1 MRQVWRPRPGDRV
14 VRHPREEEIR
24 PLHITAAP
32 PRVPPKNFGS
42 PYMLMGGFAFLIGVG
57 TLLLLLPFTNTQGG
71 ITPFSDAFFT
81 AASAVTVT
89 GLVVVD
95 TPTYWSFSGQ
105 LVIMVLIF
113 TGGLGIM
120 TSATFLL
127 VIIGQRI
134 TLANRL
140 LMRESLGVNQLG
152 GLIRLT
158 LRIVFVVVAIQIVGF
173 LVLFARLVY
182 EYPLGTAL
190 WQAGFHAVSAFNNAG
205 FVILP
210 DSQSLSAFQQDY
222 ALLIPLILL
231 IVLGGLSYSVML
243 DVFGYRR
250 FNRYML
256 DTKLVVVVT
265 TALLLLGTGVIFIAE
280 YANPATF
287 GSLPVWT
294 KILDSFLLSAS
305 GRTAGFTTVDF
316 GDMEQHSNFFLTG
329 MMFIGGA
336 SASTAGGIKVN
347 TFAVLLAAV
356 LSSIGGKTH
365 VTAFGREIPQT
376 QVYRAL
382 TVLMLGMATVFAV
395 ALFLTVSE
403 GFPFIQILFETISA
417 FATVGLS
424 TGITDELS
432 QMGRL
437 IIILTMYF
445 GRIGPIT
452 LALILA
458 QREEA
463 VPYRYAEERV
473 KIG

>member
-1 MRQVWRPRPGDRV
+1 MQQGWRPRPGDRV

-24 PLHITAAP
+24 PLHIAVAP
-32 PRVPPKNFGS
+32 PRVPPKKFGS
-42 PYMLMGGFAFLIGVG
+42 PYMLMGGFALLIGVG

-71 ITPFSDAFFT
+71 MTPFMDALFT

-95 TPTYWSFSGQ
+95 TSTYWSFSGQ
-105 LVIMVLIF
+105 VVIMLLIF

-127 VIIGQRI
+127 IIIGQRI

-158 LRIVFVVVAIQIVGF
+158 LKIVFVVVAIQIVGF
-173 LVLFARLVY
+173 LVLFLRLFS
-182 EYPLGTAL
+182 EYPVATAL
-190 WQAGFHAVSAFNNAG
+190 WQASFHAVSGFNNAG
-205 FVILP
+205 FVIFP
-210 DSQSLSAFQQDY
+210 DSQSLSAFQRDY
-222 ALLIPLILL
+222 GLLIPMMILI
-231 IVLGGLSYSVML
+231 ILGTLSYSVML
-243 DVFGYRR
+243 DIVGYRR
-250 FNRYML
+250 FNRYTL
-256 DTKLVVVVT
+256 DTKLVVTAT
-265 TALLLLGTGVIFIAE
+265 TALLLVGALVILVAE
-280 YANPATF
+280 YANSATF
-287 GSLPVWT
+287 GSLTVWT
-294 KILDSFLLSAS
+294 KILNAFFHSAS

-316 GDMEQHSNFFLTG
+316 GDMEQHSNFFMIG

-365 VTAFGREIPQT
+365 ATAFGREIPQP

-382 TVLMLGMATVFAV
+382 TVLLLGMVMVFAV
-395 ALFLTVSE
+395 AFFLTISE
-403 GFPFIQILFETISA
+403 GFPFIQILFETVSA

-424 TGITDELS
+424 TGITNELS
-432 QMGRL
+432 QLGRL
-437 IIILTMYF
+437 IIILTMF
-445 GRIGPIT
+445 LGRIGPLT
-452 LALILA
+452 LALVLA

-463 VPYRYAEERV
+463 APYRYAEERV